1 MKLRMA
7 LEDKEMDLRLR
18 DRLVAEGK
26 ISTSQVDTYLKS
38 LDDEEGNYVQLGGER
53 EAAPA
58 TTTEQ

>member
-26 ISTSQVDTYLKS
+26 VSTAQVDTYLNS
-38 LDDEEGNYVQLGGER
+38 LNDEEGNYVQLGGER
-53 EAAPA
+53 EVA